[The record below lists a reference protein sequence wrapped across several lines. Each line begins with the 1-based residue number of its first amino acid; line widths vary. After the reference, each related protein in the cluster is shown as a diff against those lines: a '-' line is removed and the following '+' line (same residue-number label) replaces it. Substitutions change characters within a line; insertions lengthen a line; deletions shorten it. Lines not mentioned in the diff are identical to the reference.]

1 MGGTFQQEYTTIIYG
16 VGEDSSA
23 HAADRLDAGTD
34 RVEISPEWIEKVVD
48 SRVHPKIN
56 GLRVFAIPVRG
67 SNRATVAYIVE
78 VTQGTTAHKASDNKY
93 YKRRDRTVS
102 AMEDYEV
109 RDAMA
114 RDVVPRLDVEFEINR
129 VTDNPLVVDVA
140 CFVKN
145 HSITPAEWCV
155 ARCVVPSPLRIVNT
169 GGASASDLGH
179 SVTGWPVT
187 ILLFQYGGI
196 QSMPVWQD
204 IRVRLH
210 PQPGSA
216 IRIEATEPGTYPLG
230 WSVSAPGMGWRNGEE
245 NIGF

>member
-34 RVEISPEWIEKVVD
+34 QVEISPEWIEKVVD

-67 SNRATVAYIVE
+67 SDRATVAYIVE

-102 AMEDYEV
+102 AMVDYEV

-114 RDVVPRLDVEFEINR
+114 R
-129 VTDNPLVVDVA
+129 
-140 CFVKN
+140 
-145 HSITPAEWCV
+145 
-155 ARCVVPSPLRIVNT
+155 
-169 GGASASDLGH
+169 
-179 SVTGWPVT
+179 
-187 ILLFQYGGI
+187 
-196 QSMPVWQD
+196 
-204 IRVRLH
+204 
-210 PQPGSA
+210 
-216 IRIEATEPGTYPLG
+216 
-230 WSVSAPGMGWRNGEE
+230 
-245 NIGF
+245 